1 MELISPSKWSAIGL
15 AGLAFSTDQP
25 TLAADFAMADQALEN
40 SSSTRKKAPT
50 EHDAAKVGNSAQ
62 RSACAAR
69 RRARSSWS
77 EGLSQR
83 RFENSQ
89 KPAALR

>member
-1 MELISPSKWSAIGL
+1 MCALRRVVFLLESGLRIS
-15 AGLAFSTDQP
+15 
-25 TLAADFAMADQALEN
+25 AADFAMADQALEN
-40 SSSTRKKAPT
+40 SARTCKKAST

-69 RRARSSWS
+69 RRERSSGS

-83 RFENSQ
+83 RFENNQ